1 MSPRPPSYCQIAY
14 HERVSKMHM
23 RGYVRLVVAVLLV
36 ALFAS
41 SCTGSGPDSP
51 RSPAGFIVG
60 QVVGLGGEPVRDA
73 KVTAG
78 GSNVRTDERGGF
90 AISSA
95 SPGSWVTVTHP
106 GYLSRTRAGAPGDP
120 LLVRLTP
127 DDGETVALHFGGD
140 VMMGR
145 RFFDLDEDGDRNDAV
160 LDDPADVAAHRALL
174 EPLAPLLANADLTAV
189 NVESPISARPYLDPT
204 QPRQPGVHPTKDFV
218 FASGPALPSAL
229 AQAGVDVVGLANN
242 HQYDLLEE
250 GAYSTVE
257 AFARA
262 GFGPGTKQF
271 GLGASIDAAYV
282 PAITEV
288 GGMRIAFLG
297 CTTITG
303 SEHVVGYVAQV
314 TRGGAAPCEET
325 RVRDAVAAAAAVSDL
340 VVFSVHGGFDYARES
355 SAKLQMFAMIARE
368 AGAKL
373 VVNHHPHVVGGLD
386 WDGSGLT
393 AWSLGNLVFDQSVWP
408 TFQSYVLAVH
418 VRRGEIIRA
427 YLEPM
432 MIDEYV
438 AHGVNAGLADYVART
453 AAGVSR
459 GPFVVEDGAVE
470 LDLGGRSR
478 PRLVRAELTGSQT
491 GRIAEIGD
499 GWLLEQADSATS
511 QFGTDLM
518 WVGDFEDDVLADG
531 PGALWT
537 EEVDN
542 QVVLDPAPDRG
553 YTYQLRR
560 DDGNED
566 PVVSSPIHRILLTN
580 PGSVGLR
587 RATSQLDDEDP
598 AATAPPAAGP
608 TRADAQVSLTG
619 LLRMDPGARV
629 EVQLS
634 WYPDTRGPSSS
645 QTVHTAEGGA
655 DGTWQPL
662 RLDAAVPPDA
672 VAVGVFVRLWPPVQL
687 AGQPPPPPPSEVT
700 AGLDRV
706 RLIEWSPQS
715 TTASPRGA
723 THIRSF
729 ADGSAQLS
737 RVGAP
742 DGSAPPPIEELP
754 G

>member
-1 MSPRPPSYCQIAY
+1 
-14 HERVSKMHM
+14 MHM

-204 QPRQPGVHPTKDFV
+204 QPRQPRQPGVHPTKDFV

-325 RVRDAVAAAAAVSDL
+325 RVRDAVAAATAVSDL
-340 VVFSVHGGFDYARES
+340 VVFSVHGGFEYGSEP
-355 SAKLQMFAMIARE
+355 SANVQMLTTIARQ

-386 WDGSGLT
+386 WDGSGLK
-393 AWSLGNLVFDQSVWP
+393 AWSLGNLVFDQTVWP

-418 VRRGEIIRA
+418 VRRGEIVRA

-438 AHGVNAGLADYVART
+438 AHGVGAGLADYVART
-453 AAGVSR
+453 ATGSSR

-478 PRLVRAELTGSQT
+478 PSLVPVELTGSQT

-531 PGALWT
+531 PGPLWT
-537 EEVDN
+537 EGVDN

-566 PVVSSPIHRILLTN
+566 PVVGSPIHRILLTN

-587 RATSQLDDEDP
+587 RATSQLEDEDP
-598 AATAPPAAGP
+598 EATAPPAAGA
-608 TRADAQVSLTG
+608 TLADAQVSLTG
-619 LLRMDPGARV
+619 LLRMDPSARV

-645 QTVHTAEGGA
+645 QTVQMVKGGA

-662 RLDAAVPPDA
+662 RLDVAVPPDA
-672 VAVGVFVRLWPPVQL
+672 VAVGVFVRLLPPVQL
-687 AGQPPPPPPSEVT
+687 PGQPPPPSEVA

-706 RLIEWSPQS
+706 RLIEWSPQG
-715 TTASPRGA
+715 TIASPRT
-723 THIRSF
+723 THIRTF

-737 RVGAP
+737 RVGTP

>member
-1 MSPRPPSYCQIAY
+1 
-14 HERVSKMHM
+14 M
-23 RGYVRLVVAVLLV
+23 RILGYTWWVVAVLLV
-36 ALFAS
+36 ALLAS
-41 SCTGSGPDSP
+41 SCTGPGPDS
-51 RSPAGFIVG
+51 SPSSTGVIAGR
-60 QVVGLGGEPVRDA
+60 VVGLGGEPVRDA
-73 KVTAG
+73 EVTADG
-78 GSNVRTDERGGF
+78 PNVRTDARGGF
-90 AISSA
+90 AISSD

-106 GYLSRTRAGAPGDP
+106 GYLSRTRAGVPGDP

-145 RFFDLDEDGDRNDAV
+145 RFFDRDEDGDRNDAV
-160 LDDPADVAAHRALL
+160 LDDPADVVAHRALL

-189 NVESPISARPYLDPT
+189 NMESPISARPYLDPT

-229 AQAGVDVVGLANN
+229 AEAGVDVVGLANN

-250 GAYSTVE
+250 GVQSTVE

-262 GFGPGTKQF
+262 GFGPGAKQF

-282 PAITEV
+282 PAITKV

-303 SEHVVGYVAQV
+303 SEHVVGYVAQAG
-314 TRGGAAPCEET
+314 RGGAAPCEET
-325 RVRDAVAAAAAVSDL
+325 RVRDAVAAAAAMSDL
-340 VVFSVHGGFDYARES
+340 VVFSVHGGFDYAREP
-355 SAKLQMFAMIARE
+355 SARLQMFTGIARQ

-393 AWSLGNLVFDQSVWP
+393 AWSLGNLVFDQTVWP

-418 VRRGEIIRA
+418 VRRGEIVRA

-438 AHGVNAGLADYVART
+438 AHGVGAGLADYVART
-453 AAGVSR
+453 ATGSSR

-478 PRLVRAELTGSQT
+478 PSLVPVELTGSQT

-531 PGALWT
+531 PGPLWT
-537 EEVDN
+537 EGVDN

-566 PVVSSPIHRILLTN
+566 PVVGSPIHRILLTN

-587 RATSQLDDEDP
+587 RATSQLEDEDP
-598 AATAPPAAGP
+598 EATAPPAAGA
-608 TRADAQVSLTG
+608 TLADAQVSLTG
-619 LLRMDPGARV
+619 LLRMDPSARV

-645 QTVHTAEGGA
+645 QTVQMVKGGA

-662 RLDAAVPPDA
+662 RLDVAVPPDA
-672 VAVGVFVRLWPPVQL
+672 VAVGVFVRLLPPVQL
-687 AGQPPPPPPSEVT
+687 PGQPPPPSEVA

-706 RLIEWSPQS
+706 RLIEWSPQG
-715 TTASPRGA
+715 TIASPRT
-723 THIRSF
+723 THIRTF

-737 RVGAP
+737 RVGTP